1 MKNKNSKNKII
12 SKIWGFM
19 NKSPILSGVIIS
31 ILAIVGSQFM
41 KIYTYIYWLPYFRF
55 FKIPMYYFDIVIF
68 DRYTIICKIIL
79 IILIMIMIFSVIEFI
94 EKRFRIKQKFGL
106 GKLLL
111 LEVVI
116 LYGNLLLK
124 MSIHNFEKID
134 ILNYIEWVIVLIIL
148 KNMCSFL
155 MLKIKLRKM
164 FFSIIFGIAFIL
176 LGTGGIMYM
185 YGDNNVINYLYSP
198 LKVIDD
204 NKLVLLETTDKYY
217 IVPCAKREGGGINIY
232 RDSYA
237 FIDKNNYI
245 IQRRYYDIYDEYNKN
260 LN

>member
-1 MKNKNSKNKII
+1 
-12 SKIWGFM
+12 M

-116 LYGNLLLK
+116 LYGNL
-124 MSIHNFEKID
+124 
-134 ILNYIEWVIVLIIL
+134 
-148 KNMCSFL
+148 C
-155 MLKIKLRKM
+155 
-164 FFSIIFGIAFIL
+164 
-176 LGTGGIMYM
+176 
-185 YGDNNVINYLYSP
+185 
-198 LKVIDD
+198 
-204 NKLVLLETTDKYY
+204 
-217 IVPCAKREGGGINIY
+217 
-232 RDSYA
+232 
-237 FIDKNNYI
+237 
-245 IQRRYYDIYDEYNKN
+245 
-260 LN
+260 

>member
-1 MKNKNSKNKII
+1 MGYSIDNIKKYVFFSDVKNKI
-12 SKIWGFM
+12 KK
-19 NKSPILSGVIIS
+19 NV
-31 ILAIVGSQFM
+31 
-41 KIYTYIYWLPYFRF
+41 F
-55 FKIPMYYFDIVIF
+55 F
-68 DRYTIICKIIL
+68 
-79 IILIMIMIFSVIEFI
+79 
-94 EKRFRIKQKFGL
+94 
-106 GKLLL
+106 
-111 LEVVI
+111 
-116 LYGNLLLK
+116 
-124 MSIHNFEKID
+124 
-134 ILNYIEWVIVLIIL
+134 NY
-148 KNMCSFL
+148 
-155 MLKIKLRKM
+155 
-164 FFSIIFGIAFIL
+164 FGIAFIL